1 VSEFSQHQRVRHTRN
16 PGWGVG
22 EILDTH
28 HPSGLSA
35 FFEWVGE
42 RYTLKEED
50 LVEALDHELTSP
62 ILDAV
67 RIHGLSQANHSV
79 YVVELDTR
87 VLNHYSFRQANP
99 VYTPGNPCVYV
110 GLTGLEV
117 EKRFENHKRGYQSN
131 YFVSRYGERLLY
143 SLFQEL
149 NPRRYEIAHATEF
162 ELARKLRLEGYGVWQ
177 N

>member
-1 VSEFSQHQRVRHTRN
+1 M
-16 PGWGVG
+16 
-22 EILDTH
+22 
-28 HPSGLSA
+28 SA
-35 FFEWVGE
+35 FFEWAGE
-42 RYTLKEED
+42 RYTLKAED
-50 LVEALDHELTSP
+50 LVEALDIESNSP

-79 YVVELDTR
+79 YVVELDTE
-87 VLNHYSFRQANP
+87 VLKQYLFRQANP
-99 VYTPGNPCVYV
+99 AYSSGKPCVYV

-131 YFVSRYGERLLY
+131 YFASRYGMRLLY

-162 ELARKLRLEGYGVWQ
+162 ELGRKLRIEGYGVWQ